1 MLGPAVT
8 LNTLMN
14 KWIEN
19 FILIVSSIVIMAF
32 FSLGMIVATL
42 AELAMHR

>member
-1 MLGPAVT
+1 MD
-8 LNTLMN
+8 

-32 FSLGMIVATL
+32 FSLGMIIATI
-42 AELAMHR
+42 AEWSMHK